1 MVEHTLVSR
10 KTTNEDRIAICPR
23 LGCEAIKR
31 VKPLKLGFLGFG
43 KYPKCKQ
50 HHLPLVYVDERIG
63 EIVDAS
69 LACLFDKS
77 GLPPKELLTI
87 VNDKFP
93 KELNSFINS
102 WVYCITIGRG
112 AKIISV
118 YMDTITKSYLKQIT
132 KKQLKALKDDKI
144 TVFKVIKKGIDE
156 ITLQFERL
164 LKHLRVHSEVII
176 NTKEILSPS
185 VGLRNLLNSWLVN
198 STKEETKLMK
208 IEEKQDIP
216 LSQVKDY
223 YDRILNLGTCRCI
236 LGLQPIE
243 KSNKKRTLSAF
254 DRFSAYF
261 EFWEENLT
269 EKFTKSDLEAL
280 LNTPNISIT
289 SVISFTE
296 REVEFFVRNKID
308 ISKLKTKWEW
318 VDQHPELVIE
328 FYKDI
333 LYAKY
338 NRVPKSKELDE
349 DGYRGFRNALKRNG
363 KTLSQITKLAG
374 FNPYWE
380 LKYANMGYDELI
392 HFYHRTIIPNY
403 KLKYPGDRESYLKQH
418 LIIKD
423 YRGFIDRLYKLARS
437 TGSKDNIWAN
447 FLRKNCFEPLKEFQY
462 KSKSFVELLDLF
474 VKVIY
479 PNLKEKYNLGDK
491 QAPLKEQLDKE
502 YNGFRKAIRR
512 LDYKLSDLYVTLD
525 FKHKFWKIY
534 NNKSYDELLNFFK
547 DIIQPS
553 LQDIYDFSETE
564 APSYEEVEVNY
575 RGFIQALNRHGKKLS
590 DVNKDTGYTPRKFAN
605 LGNITHS
612 VMNLLLSY
620 YINNNNFPSK
630 YYSEIE
636 LFSSTKHRIDGFL
649 FLTKSLTSFFN
660 KQVKN
665 LYSNITIK
673 KEREEILLLSRKL
686 EGKLHLLIDF
696 SNGFFKR
703 SKVNSENIARKAK
716 KYLDYPSSF
725 LILVGTNW
733 SNLEMIKR
741 LPPSVKYKNAY
752 YNTTNIA
759 LISPELFGIL
769 LGING
774 THRDLFN
781 KIILNNKNED
791 IDKLQELY
799 NSLESIKDIK
809 YLSTV
814 EFNKIKEKNTLL
826 KWF

>member
-10 KTTNEDRIAICPR
+10 KTTNEDKIAICPQ
-23 LGCEAIKR
+23 LGCEVIKR

-144 TVFKVIKKGIDE
+144 RVFKAIKKGIDE

-198 STKEETKLMK
+198 SAKEETKLMK

-296 REVEFFVRNKID
+296 REVEFFIRNKID

-392 HFYHRTIIPNY
+392 NFYHRTIIPNY
-403 KLKYPGDRESYLKQH
+403 KLKYPDDRESYLKQH

-437 TGSKDNIWAN
+437 TG
-447 FLRKNCFEPLKEFQY
+447 
-462 KSKSFVELLDLF
+462 
-474 VKVIY
+474 
-479 PNLKEKYNLGDK
+479 
-491 QAPLKEQLDKE
+491 
-502 YNGFRKAIRR
+502 
-512 LDYKLSDLYVTLD
+512 
-525 FKHKFWKIY
+525 
-534 NNKSYDELLNFFK
+534 
-547 DIIQPS
+547 
-553 LQDIYDFSETE
+553 
-564 APSYEEVEVNY
+564 
-575 RGFIQALNRHGKKLS
+575 
-590 DVNKDTGYTPRKFAN
+590 
-605 LGNITHS
+605 
-612 VMNLLLSY
+612 
-620 YINNNNFPSK
+620 
-630 YYSEIE
+630 
-636 LFSSTKHRIDGFL
+636 
-649 FLTKSLTSFFN
+649 
-660 KQVKN
+660 
-665 LYSNITIK
+665 
-673 KEREEILLLSRKL
+673 
-686 EGKLHLLIDF
+686 
-696 SNGFFKR
+696 
-703 SKVNSENIARKAK
+703 
-716 KYLDYPSSF
+716 
-725 LILVGTNW
+725 
-733 SNLEMIKR
+733 
-741 LPPSVKYKNAY
+741 
-752 YNTTNIA
+752 
-759 LISPELFGIL
+759 
-769 LGING
+769 
-774 THRDLFN
+774 
-781 KIILNNKNED
+781 
-791 IDKLQELY
+791 
-799 NSLESIKDIK
+799 
-809 YLSTV
+809 
-814 EFNKIKEKNTLL
+814 
-826 KWF
+826 